1 MDIRKRI
8 TVAAVA
14 LLIATAA
21 FAGNEGLAIGD
32 SALMTDVQMKNVDGS
47 MVSIGGAAGEKG
59 LLVIFTCNQCPWVKA
74 WEERMAALSN
84 EYAGKGVGVI
94 MINSNDPAVSS
105 EDSYEEMQRRAEARG
120 FGFPYV
126 VDATS
131 DVARAYNA
139 KVTPEAFLFD
149 AEGKLVYHGT
159 IDDNARKPGEVQAHY
174 LRDALAAL
182 VAGEE
187 IANKET
193 KSLGCTI
200 KFRKSTD

>member
-1 MDIRKRI
+1 MKMRKSM
-8 TVAAVA
+8 TAAAVA

-21 FAGNEGLAIGD
+21 FAGGEGLEIGD
-32 SALMTDVQMKNVDGS
+32 EALMTDVQMKNVDSS
-47 MVSIGGAAGEKG
+47 MVSIGEAAGEKG

-74 WEERMAALSN
+74 WEERMAALGN
-84 EYAGKGVGVI
+84 EYAEMGVGTI

-105 EDSYEEMQRRAEARG
+105 EDSYEEMQRRAEQRG

-131 DVARAYNA
+131 DVARAYDA

-149 AEGKLVYHGT
+149 ADGKLVYHGT
-159 IDDNARKPGEVQAHY
+159 IDDNSRKPDEVQQRY

-187 IANKET
+187 IATKET

-200 KFRKSTD
+200 KFRK